1 MTLPI
6 DAVAVGT
13 AGSALVGSM
22 ATGTA
27 MADSAAVGATISL
40 VVVDP
45 AQAVNVTKPVR
56 LRRKMT
62 FRIKLFMDASPSW

>member
-1 MTLPI
+1 
-6 DAVAVGT
+6 
-13 AGSALVGSM
+13 M